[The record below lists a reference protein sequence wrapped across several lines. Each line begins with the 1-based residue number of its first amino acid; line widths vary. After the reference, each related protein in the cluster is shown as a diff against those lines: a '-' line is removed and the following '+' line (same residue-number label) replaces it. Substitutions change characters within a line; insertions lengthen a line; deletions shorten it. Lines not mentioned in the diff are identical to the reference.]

1 MGSPVNDSLERR
13 VVRKIS
19 WRLLPYLFLLY
30 LVAYIDR
37 INTSVAA
44 LQMPRDVPMDKAVFG
59 AGMGVFFVGYFLFE
73 VPSNLILARV
83 GARIW
88 LARIMVVWGIVSSC
102 MIFAKTVPLFY
113 AMRFLL
119 GAAEAGFFPG
129 VLYYLSKWYRQ
140 CDRARAVALFMT
152 AGTLAGVVGNPMS
165 GALLKL
171 DGRGGLFGWQWVFLL
186 EGVPAVLLGV
196 SVFFLLTERPS
207 DAGWLDPE
215 EKGWIEGEL
224 ERERI
229 EKDSGPKASVLQALM
244 DPRVVLLTLVYFLIV
259 TSAYGFEMWMPVIMR
274 PLAGDDDFRATV
286 YSAIPSVIAA
296 IVMVA
301 VGFISDRTGERRWV
315 VALSAFASAIGF
327 LASACVGSPALG
339 LAALSLAWTGIKS
352 AQAPFWALSSASL
365 SGTASAAG
373 LALINSLANL
383 GGYFG
388 PWLAGVLER
397 RTHAFT
403 TGLMLSSTTLLAAG
417 LVVFLVK
424 PRAISETP
432 RPPT

>member
-1 MGSPVNDSLERR
+1 VSEELERR
-13 VVRKIS
+13 VIRKIS

-88 LARIMVVWGIVSSC
+88 LARIMVVWGIVASC

-140 CDRARAVALFMT
+140 RDRARAIALFMT
-152 AGTLAGVVGNPMS
+152 AGTLSGVVGNPLS

-171 DGRGGLFGWQWVFLL
+171 DGSAGLHGWQWVFLL
-186 EGVPAVLLGV
+186 EGLPAVLLGI
-196 SVFFLLTERPS
+196 SVFFILTERPS
-207 DAGWLDPE
+207 EARWLDPE
-215 EKGWIEGEL
+215 EKGWIEEEL
-224 ERERI
+224 ERERLQ
-229 EKDSGPKASVLQALM
+229 KDSGPKGSLLRALLEPQVL
-244 DPRVVLLTLVYFLIV
+244 LLTLVYFLIV
-259 TSAYGFEMWMPVIMR
+259 TSAYGFELWMPVIMR
-274 PLAGDDDFRATV
+274 PLAGDDDFRATL

-296 IVMVA
+296 IVMVG
-301 VGFISDRTGERRWV
+301 VGLISDRTGERRWV

-327 LASACVGSPALG
+327 LASARTGNPILG

-352 AQAPFWALSSASL
+352 AQAPFWALSSATL
-365 SGTASAAG
+365 SGTAAAAG

-403 TGLMLSSTTLLAAG
+403 TGLLLSSATLLTAG
-417 LVVFLVK
+417 FAVFLVRPRTTSEK
-424 PRAISETP
+424 P
-432 RPPT
+432 PPPP